1 MSKLSGEIL
10 TRLQDLFPQGAALH
24 EPLFEGNEWQY
35 VKECIQTSWVSSRG
49 AFVDRLEQGLTDF
62 TGAKYAVAVING
74 TSALHLALMITGVD
88 RDDEVLVP
96 SLTFAASANAVCYC
110 GAIPHFTEISRN
122 TLGMDPDKLDSYLS
136 EIAEIRDDGFT
147 WNKNTGRLI
156 KACIPMHTFGHP
168 VDMDNLSRVCR
179 KWNIVIVEDAAESL
193 GSYYKKKHT
202 GLFGQLGIF
211 SFNGNKIITSGGGG
225 AIVTD
230 NEELAKRARHL
241 STTAKVGHDWE
252 FIHDEIGYN
261 YRLPGINAALACAQL
276 EKLPFYVDQK
286 RKLALTYQD
295 AFQDLEGGKI
305 ITEPDDCS
313 SNYWLNVLL
322 LSPENMDCRQEI
334 LRKTNANKIM
344 TRPAWK
350 LLPDLEIYDMCPRM
364 ELDVSQELYN
374 RIICLPSS
382 VKLQKS

>member
-10 TRLQDLFPQGAALH
+10 TRLQNMFPKGAALH

-35 VKECIQTSWVSSRG
+35 VKECINTSWVSSRG
-49 AFVDRLEQGLTDF
+49 VFVDRLEQGLISF

-74 TSALHLALMITGVD
+74 TSALHLALMIAGVE

-96 SLTFAASANAVCYC
+96 SLTFAASANAVSYC
-110 GAIPHFTEISRN
+110 GAVPHFTEICRK
-122 TLGMDPDKLDSYLS
+122 TLGVDPHKLDSYLS
-136 EIAEIRDDGFT
+136 EIAEIGRNGFAR
-147 WNKNTGRLI
+147 NKTTGRQI

-168 VDMDNLSRVCR
+168 VDMESLNRVCQ

-193 GSYYKKKHT
+193 GSFYKNRHT
-202 GLFGQLGIF
+202 GLFGQLGVF
-211 SFNGNKIITSGGGG
+211 SFNGNKIITAGGGG
-225 AIVTD
+225 AVVTD
-230 NEELAKRARHL
+230 SEQLAARARHL
-241 STTAKVGHDWE
+241 STTAKVSHDWE

-276 EKLPFYVDQK
+276 EQLPFYIAQK

-295 AFQDLEGGKI
+295 VFQDLEGVSVFF
-305 ITEPDDCS
+305 EPDGCA
-313 SNYWLNVLL
+313 SNYWLNVMLL
-322 LSPENMDCRQEI
+322 DPEKAKYRQEI
-334 LRKTNANKIM
+334 LISTNANKIM

-350 LLPDLEIYDMCPRM
+350 LLPDLKIYEMCPKM
-364 ELDVSQELYN
+364 TLDVSQELYN